1 MFKSNKLAQATFF
14 IFSSLY
20 LTACGGGSSLD
31 SDTDTVTPPPANSS
45 TVWTA
50 GTFAPSSEFKDQCAV
65 PRTGNDPFN
74 ENQPYPDTA
83 GSEFTEKMWLR
94 SWSDETYLW
103 YDEIEDNN
111 PDNFSSVA
119 AYYDQLKTFQTT
131 DSGANKDN
139 FHFSQ
144 PTEDF
149 FKESQS
155 GVVSGYGINW
165 AFLSNTPPRVLRIAY
180 LEDGSP
186 AANAGL
192 QRGDTILS
200 ADNVSI
206 NDNTEAGIEILNE
219 VLFNPT
225 AGSTHNLKLRSN
237 DGTEKSINVVAGNIT
252 QTPVQNVNTLITE
265 NGTKVGYMQFN
276 SHISIAQPELI
287 NAVNKFKTDMID
299 ELVIDF
305 RYNGGGVLALSA
317 QLAYMV
323 AGPANSRG
331 FDYYQTI
338 RNDKQPNDTPFPFID
353 FEIDYSTF
361 QATNNTLPDLNFSK
375 VYVLSTEGTCSASEA
390 FINGLKG
397 INAEVIL
404 IGDKTCGKPYGF
416 NPTHNCATTYFTI
429 QFSGVNEQG
438 FGEYS
443 DGLRPTPTPQFDAD
457 VQGCLAADDFNHQLG
472 DKNEGLLST
481 ALFHIENNRCPISTQ
496 TAKIKQPNISVNALA
511 DTGLPLVPKQ
521 PLYKENMDLTRPTPT
536 KGDSDE

>member
-1 MFKSNKLAQATFF
+1 
-14 IFSSLY
+14 
-20 LTACGGGSSLD
+20 
-31 SDTDTVTPPPANSS
+31 TPPPANSS

-111 PDNFSSVA
+111 PNDFSSVA
-119 AYYDQLKTFQTT
+119 AYYAQLKTFQTT

-165 AFLSNTPPRVLRIAY
+165 AFLSNTPPRILRIAY

-225 AGSTHNLKLRSN
+225 AGSSHNLKLRSN

-265 NGTKVGYMQFN
+265 NGTKVGYIQFN

-287 NAVNKFKTDMID
+287 NAVNKFKADMID

-361 QATNNTLPDLNFSK
+361 QATNNTLPDLNLSK

-390 FINGLKG
+390 LINGLKG
-397 INAEVIL
+397 IDTEVVL
-404 IGDKTCGKPYGF
+404 IGGKTCGKPYGF
-416 NPTHNCATTYFTI
+416 TPTHNCATTYYTI
-429 QFSGVNEQG
+429 QLTGVNYKG

-443 DGLRPTPTPQFDAD
+443 DGLVPTPSPQFDAD
-457 VQGCLAADDFNHQLG
+457 VKGCELDDDFNHQLG
-472 DKNEGLLST
+472 DSDETLLSA
-481 ALFHIENNRCPISTQ
+481 ALYHIENDSCPVVTQ
-496 TAKIKQPNISVNALA
+496 SVTAKQATTSSYAADEAGIALKA
-511 DTGLPLVPKQ
+511 NTT
-521 PLYKENMDLTRPTPT
+521 LYKNNMDLTRPLPA
-536 KGDSDE
+536 KEGDNE